1 MSVVLIIFCVLA
13 AITLATAFLTIFSRN
28 PIHSAIYLVICFFSI
43 AGHYLLLN
51 AQFLAVVHVIVY
63 SGAIMILFLFTI
75 MLMNLNERNE
85 VHRPRITRL
94 GAIVSFCLICLVLI
108 AIFIN
113 SKPIVGDYTTT
124 GEDYQSIKVL
134 GKVLLNEYMVPFEF
148 VSILLL
154 VAMIG
159 AIVLTMQKGIRIKR
173 QQVFLQ
179 NTRDFA
185 KTIRKVA

>member
-1 MSVVLIIFCVLA
+1 MSTVLILFCVLS
-13 AITLATAFLTIFSRN
+13 AITLSTAFLTIFSKN

-51 AQFLAVVHVIVY
+51 AQFLAIVHIIVY

-75 MLMNLNERNE
+75 MLMNLNEQRE
-85 VHRPRITRL
+85 VYRPRITRL

-108 AIFIN
+108 TIFIN
-113 SKPIVGDYTTT
+113 SKPIVGEYTAT

-134 GKVLLNEYMVPFEF
+134 GKILLNEYMVPFEF
-148 VSILLL
+148 ASILLL

-159 AIVLTMQKGIRIKR
+159 TVLLSKKEK
-173 QQVFLQ
+173 LE
-179 NTRDFA
+179 
-185 KTIRKVA
+185 K

>member
-1 MSVVLIIFCVLA
+1 MIHIPDIANATPIQILFCVLSV
-13 AITLATAFLTIFSRN
+13 ITLATAFLTIYSKN

-51 AQFLAVVHVIVY
+51 AQFLAIVHVIVY
-63 SGAIMILFLFTI
+63 SGAIMILFLFTV
-75 MLMNLNERNE
+75 MLMNLNKENE
-85 VHRPRITRL
+85 VHKPRITRL
-94 GAIVSFCLICLVLI
+94 GAIVTFCLMCLVLI
-108 AIFIN
+108 AVFIN

-148 VSILLL
+148 ASVLLL

-159 AIVLTMQKGIRIKR
+159 AVLLSKKEKLQK
-173 QQVFLQ
+173 
-179 NTRDFA
+179 
-185 KTIRKVA
+185 

>member
-1 MSVVLIIFCVLA
+1 MSTVLIIFCVLA
-13 AITLATAFLTIFSRN
+13 AITLATAFLTIFSKN
-28 PIHSAIYLVICFFSI
+28 PIHSAIYLVVCFFSI

-51 AQFLAVVHVIVY
+51 AQFLAIVHVIVY

-75 MLMNLNERNE
+75 MLMNLNEQRD

-94 GAIVSFCLICLVLI
+94 GAIVSFFLICLVLV

-113 SKPIVGDYTTT
+113 SKPIVGEYVTT

-148 VSILLL
+148 ASILLL

-159 AIVLTMQKGIRIKR
+159 AVLLSKKEK
-173 QQVFLQ
+173 LE
-179 NTRDFA
+179 
-185 KTIRKVA
+185 K